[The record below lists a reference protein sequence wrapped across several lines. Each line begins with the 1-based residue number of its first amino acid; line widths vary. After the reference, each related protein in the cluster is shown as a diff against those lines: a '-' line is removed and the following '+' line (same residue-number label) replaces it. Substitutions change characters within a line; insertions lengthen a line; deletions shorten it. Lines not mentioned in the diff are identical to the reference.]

1 MVIIEIIKW
10 QARKRMRQKKSKQ
23 VTKYTQKQTQTK
35 KAIALHKKIS
45 NLKESKNHIV
55 KVQYNINQLFL
66 KIKLTFPTFNVAKS
80 RIQMIFN
87 KIIR

>member
-1 MVIIEIIKW
+1 MASSK
-10 QARKRMRQKKSKQ
+10 AYATKK
-23 VTKYTQKQTQTK
+23 KQTGNKIHTK
-35 KAIALHKKIS
+35 TNADEKSDCIAQKNIKFK
-45 NLKESKNHIV
+45 KESKNHIV